1 MQQMIGETVSVL
13 IEKKSEDI
21 YEGYTTNYIRTVV
34 ESSTDIDN
42 KIVQVKVIKANN
54 DYITGSLLKEDR

>member
-1 MQQMIGETVSVL
+1 MIGETVSVL